1 MSENNLIPIVIEKS
15 GRGERAYD
23 IYSRLLK
30 DRIII
35 LGGAVTDETANT
47 IIAQLLFL
55 SNDDPK
61 TDIQFYINSPGG
73 SVSAGL
79 GIIDT
84 MRFLRCEVATTCI
97 GMAAS
102 MGACL
107 LAAGSRGKRAVLANS
122 QVMLHQP
129 LIGGVLQGPATD
141 LGIEA
146 AHMLRLRDRLYKLMA
161 DFTGKAQEQIHRDF
175 DRNKWLFAEEAVEY
189 GCATACWTRRRQSS
203 RRPIVMR
210 IRMRTRISPAVVAAI
225 ISSSLLMAGGCHS
238 PNQANILLRKQNQ
251 QLDAKIS
258 DLQRRHDADEA
269 TIRGLQSS
277 ARPCRFCRKMNWT
290 SCSRHRGWTSAV

>member
-1 MSENNLIPIVIEKS
+1 MSINNQLVPIVIEKS

-30 DRIII
+30 DRIIL
-35 LGGAVTDETANT
+35 LGGAVDDDSANI
-47 IIAQLLFL
+47 IIAQMLFL

-61 TDIQFYINSPGG
+61 SDIQLYINSPGG

-84 MRFLRCEVATTCI
+84 IRYLRCDVATTCI
-97 GMAAS
+97 GLAAS

-107 LAAGSRGKRAVLANS
+107 LAAGTKGKRAVLPNA

-146 AHMLRLRDRLYKLMA
+146 AHMLRLRDRLYKLMGQY
-161 DFTGKAQEQIHRDF
+161 TGKPPEQIHRDF

-189 GCATACWTRRRQSS
+189 GCADRVLERAPESMVRRR
-203 RRPIVMR
+203 
-210 IRMRTRISPAVVAAI
+210 AEE
-225 ISSSLLMAGGCHS
+225 
-238 PNQANILLRKQNQ
+238 
-251 QLDAKIS
+251 
-258 DLQRRHDADEA
+258 DEENA
-269 TIRGLQSS
+269 
-277 ARPCRFCRKMNWT
+277 
-290 SCSRHRGWTSAV
+290 

>member
-1 MSENNLIPIVIEKS
+1 MNNQLIPIVIEKS

-30 DRIII
+30 DRIVIVSGPI
-35 LGGAVTDETANT
+35 NDESANAVV
-47 IIAQLLFL
+47 AQLLFL
-55 SNDDPK
+55 SSDDPK
-61 TDIQFYINSPGG
+61 RDIQMYINSPGG

-84 MRFLRCEVATTCI
+84 MKFLRCDVATTCI

-107 LAAGSRGKRAVLANS
+107 LSAGTKGKRSALPNA

-146 AHMLRLRDRLYKLMA
+146 AHMLRLRDRLYKLMS
-161 DFTGKAQEQIHRDF
+161 DYTGKTPEQIHRDF

-189 GCATACWTRRRQSS
+189 GCVDRVIERAPDAPAPRRSND
-203 RRPIVMR
+203 
-210 IRMRTRISPAVVAAI
+210 
-225 ISSSLLMAGGCHS
+225 G
-238 PNQANILLRKQNQ
+238 
-251 QLDAKIS
+251 D
-258 DLQRRHDADEA
+258 DE
-269 TIRGLQSS
+269 
-277 ARPCRFCRKMNWT
+277 KD
-290 SCSRHRGWTSAV
+290 

>member
-1 MSENNLIPIVIEKS
+1 MDNTLIPIVIEKS

-35 LGGAVTDETANT
+35 VGGVINDDTAN
-47 IIAQLLFL
+47 IVIAQMLFL
-55 SNDDPK
+55 SNDDPR
-61 TDIQFYINSPGG
+61 TDIQLYVNSPGG

-84 MRFLRCEVATTCI
+84 MRFLRCDVATTCI
-97 GMAAS
+97 GLAAS

-107 LAAGSRGKRAVLANS
+107 LSAGAKGKRAVLHNS

-161 DFTGKAQEQIHRDF
+161 DYTGKTPEQIYRDF

-189 GCATACWTRRRQSS
+189 GCADRVLDRAPDPAPRR
-203 RRPIVMR
+203 VEDN
-210 IRMRTRISPAVVAAI
+210 
-225 ISSSLLMAGGCHS
+225 G
-238 PNQANILLRKQNQ
+238 
-251 QLDAKIS
+251 
-258 DLQRRHDADEA
+258 DE
-269 TIRGLQSS
+269 
-277 ARPCRFCRKMNWT
+277 KD
-290 SCSRHRGWTSAV
+290 

>member
-1 MSENNLIPIVIEKS
+1 MRRNPSSTGILPVSRAPRARRPCYRDAIMADNTLIPIVIEKS

-30 DRIII
+30 DRIIM
-35 LGGAVTDETANT
+35 LGGPVTEDSASA

-61 TDIQFYINSPGG
+61 SDIQFYINSPGG

-84 MRFLRCEVATTCI
+84 MRFLRCDVATTCI

-107 LAAGSRGKRAVLANS
+107 LCAGTKGKRFVLKNS

-146 AHMLRLRDRLYKLMA
+146 KHMLRLRDRLYKLMA
-161 DFTGKAQEQIHRDF
+161 DYTGKSPEEIHRDF
-175 DRNKWLFAEEAVEY
+175 DRNKWLFAEEAVGY
-189 GCATACWTRRRQSS
+189 G
-203 RRPIVMR
+203 
-210 IRMRTRISPAVVAAI
+210 VAAK
-225 ISSSLLMAGGCHS
+225 G
-238 PNQANILLRKQNQ
+238 
-251 QLDAKIS
+251 LDRAPEGAARS
-258 DLQRRHDADEA
+258 RNEENGDE
-269 TIRGLQSS
+269 
-277 ARPCRFCRKMNWT
+277 K
-290 SCSRHRGWTSAV
+290 V

>member
-1 MSENNLIPIVIEKS
+1 MPSNTLIPIVIEKS

-30 DRIII
+30 DRIIM
-35 LGGAVTDETANT
+35 LTGPVMDESANA
-47 IIAQLLFL
+47 IIAQMLFL

-61 TDIQFYINSPGG
+61 SDIQFYINSPGG

-84 MRFLRCEVATTCI
+84 MRFLRCDVATTCI

-107 LAAGSRGKRAVLANS
+107 LSAGTKGKRGVLANS

-146 AHMLRLRDRLYKLMA
+146 QHMIRLRERLYKLMSEY
-161 DFTGKAQEQIHRDF
+161 TGKSPEVIHRDF
-175 DRNKWLFAEEAVEY
+175 DRNKWLFAEEAVAY
-189 GCATACWTRRRQSS
+189 GCADRVLDRAPESLVVRRR
-203 RRPIVMR
+203 
-210 IRMRTRISPAVVAAI
+210 
-225 ISSSLLMAGGCHS
+225 
-238 PNQANILLRKQNQ
+238 
-251 QLDAKIS
+251 
-258 DLQRRHDADEA
+258 DEENGDD
-269 TIRGLQSS
+269 R
-277 ARPCRFCRKMNWT
+277 
-290 SCSRHRGWTSAV
+290 

>member
-1 MSENNLIPIVIEKS
+1 MNNQLIPIVIEKS

-35 LGGAVTDETANT
+35 LGGPVTDESADV
-47 IIAQLLFL
+47 IIAQMLFL

-61 TDIQFYINSPGG
+61 SDIQFYINSPGG

-84 MRFLRCEVATTCI
+84 MRYLRCDVATTCI

-107 LAAGSRGKRAVLANS
+107 LAAGTKGKRSVLPNS
-122 QVMLHQP
+122 QVMPHQP

-146 AHMLRLRDRLYKLMA
+146 KHMIRLRDRLYKLMA
-161 DFTGKAQEQIHRDF
+161 DATGKDIQTVHRDF

-189 GCATACWTRRRQSS
+189 GCADKVLDRAPEGQ
-203 RRPIVMR
+203 
-210 IRMRTRISPAVVAAI
+210 IRRTRDDDDDEEPQ
-225 ISSSLLMAGGCHS
+225 
-238 PNQANILLRKQNQ
+238 PQAKP
-251 QLDAKIS
+251 K
-258 DLQRRHDADEA
+258 
-269 TIRGLQSS
+269 
-277 ARPCRFCRKMNWT
+277 
-290 SCSRHRGWTSAV
+290 

>member
-1 MSENNLIPIVIEKS
+1 MTNNTLVPMVIEKS

-30 DRIII
+30 DRII
-35 LGGAVTDETANT
+35 LLNGPVTDDSAG
-47 IIAQLLFL
+47 IIVAQMLFL

-73 SVSAGL
+73 SVSAGF

-84 MRFLRCEVATTCI
+84 MRYLRCDVATTCI

-102 MGACL
+102 MGAAL
-107 LAAGSRGKRAVLANS
+107 LSMGTKGKRFVLPNA

-146 AHMLRLRDRLYKLMA
+146 KHMLRLRDRLYKMLA
-161 DFTGKAQEQIHRDF
+161 DATGKTVELVHRDF

-189 GCATACWTRRRQSS
+189 GCADKVLDRAPEHQPRRARDDDDN
-203 RRPIVMR
+203 
-210 IRMRTRISPAVVAAI
+210 
-225 ISSSLLMAGGCHS
+225 G
-238 PNQANILLRKQNQ
+238 
-251 QLDAKIS
+251 
-258 DLQRRHDADEA
+258 AD
-269 TIRGLQSS
+269 
-277 ARPCRFCRKMNWT
+277 K
-290 SCSRHRGWTSAV
+290 

>member
-1 MSENNLIPIVIEKS
+1 MHSNQLIPIVIEKS

-30 DRIII
+30 DRIIMV
-35 LGGAVTDETANT
+35 GGAITDEAANT
-47 IIAQLLFL
+47 IVAQLLFL

-61 TDIQFYINSPGG
+61 SDIQMYINSPGG

-79 GIIDT
+79 GMIDT
-84 MRFLRCEVATTCI
+84 MRFLRCDVATTCI

-107 LAAGSRGKRAVLANS
+107 LAAGTKGKRAVLTNS

-146 AHMLRLRDRLYKLMA
+146 AHMIRLRDRLYKMMA
-161 DFTGKAQEQIHRDF
+161 DYTGKTPEQIHRDF
-175 DRNKWLFAEEAVEY
+175 DRNKWLFAEEAIEY
-189 GCATACWTRRRQSS
+189 GCADRIIDRAPDSMPRR
-203 RRPIVMR
+203 VE
-210 IRMRTRISPAVVAAI
+210 
-225 ISSSLLMAGGCHS
+225 
-238 PNQANILLRKQNQ
+238 ANGDK
-251 QLDAKIS
+251 
-258 DLQRRHDADEA
+258 E
-269 TIRGLQSS
+269 
-277 ARPCRFCRKMNWT
+277 
-290 SCSRHRGWTSAV
+290 

>member
-1 MSENNLIPIVIEKS
+1 MADNTLIPMVIEKS

-35 LGGAVTDETANT
+35 LNGPVTDESAGA

-73 SVSAGL
+73 SVSAGF
-79 GIIDT
+79 GIVDT
-84 MRFLRCEVATTCI
+84 MKHLRCDVATTCI

-102 MGACL
+102 MGAVL
-107 LAAGSRGKRAVLANS
+107 LSAGTKGKRSCLPNS

-129 LIGGVLQGPATD
+129 LIGGVLQGQATD

-146 AHMLRLRDRLYKLMA
+146 KHMLRLRDRLYKLMG
-161 DFTGKAQEQIHRDF
+161 DYTGKDYDTIKRDF
-175 DRNKWLFAEEAVEY
+175 DRNKWLFAEEAVAY
-189 GCATACWTRRRQSS
+189 GCADRVQDRAPDRLVSS
-203 RRPIVMR
+203 KR
-210 IRMRTRISPAVVAAI
+210 
-225 ISSSLLMAGGCHS
+225 
-238 PNQANILLRKQNQ
+238 
-251 QLDAKIS
+251 
-258 DLQRRHDADEA
+258 DEDN
-269 TIRGLQSS
+269 GDE
-277 ARPCRFCRKMNWT
+277 KE
-290 SCSRHRGWTSAV
+290 

>member
-1 MSENNLIPIVIEKS
+1 MTSNTLIPIVIEKS

-35 LGGAVTDETANT
+35 LGGPVTDDSANA

-61 TDIQFYINSPGG
+61 TDIQFFINSPGG
-73 SVSAGL
+73 SVSAGF
-79 GIIDT
+79 GIVDT
-84 MRFLRCEVATTCI
+84 MKYLRCDVATTCI

-102 MGACL
+102 MGAIL
-107 LAAGSRGKRAVLANS
+107 LAAGTKGKRSCLANS

-129 LIGGVLQGPATD
+129 LIGGVMQGPATD

-146 AHMLRLRDRLYKLMA
+146 AHMLRLRDRMYKLMA
-161 DFTGKAQEQIHRDF
+161 DWTGKTKEVIHRDF

-189 GCATACWTRRRQSS
+189 GCADKVLDRAPDT
-203 RRPIVMR
+203 
-210 IRMRTRISPAVVAAI
+210 
-225 ISSSLLMAGGCHS
+225 
-238 PNQANILLRKQNQ
+238 LR
-251 QLDAKIS
+251 ATPS
-258 DLQRRHDADEA
+258 DDDDD
-269 TIRGLQSS
+269 I
-277 ARPCRFCRKMNWT
+277 K
-290 SCSRHRGWTSAV
+290 

>member
-1 MSENNLIPIVIEKS
+1 MTSNTLIPMVIEKS

-30 DRIII
+30 DRIIM
-35 LGGAVTDETANT
+35 LGGPVTDETANI

-61 TDIQFYINSPGG
+61 SDIHLYINSPGG

-84 MRFLRCEVATTCI
+84 MRYLRCEVETTCI
-97 GMAAS
+97 GLAAS

-107 LAAGSRGKRAVLANS
+107 LAAGTKGKRAVLPNC

-146 AHMLRLRDRLYKLMA
+146 QHMLRLRDRLYRLMS
-161 DFTGKAQEQIHRDF
+161 DFTGKPPEQI
-175 DRNKWLFAEEAVEY
+175 
-189 GCATACWTRRRQSS
+189 
-203 RRPIVMR
+203 
-210 IRMRTRISPAVVAAI
+210 
-225 ISSSLLMAGGCHS
+225 
-238 PNQANILLRKQNQ
+238 
-251 QLDAKIS
+251 
-258 DLQRRHDADEA
+258 
-269 TIRGLQSS
+269 
-277 ARPCRFCRKMNWT
+277 
-290 SCSRHRGWTSAV
+290 

>member
-1 MSENNLIPIVIEKS
+1 MSINNQLIPIVIEKS

-35 LGGAVTDETANT
+35 LGGVVNDDSANV
-47 IIAQLLFL
+47 IIAQMLFL

-61 TDIQFYINSPGG
+61 SDIQFYINSPGG

-84 MRFLRCEVATTCI
+84 MKFLRCDVATTCI

-107 LAAGSRGKRAVLANS
+107 LAAGTKGKRNVLSNS

-129 LIGGVLQGPATD
+129 LIGGMLQGPATD

-146 AHMLRLRDRLYKLMA
+146 QHMIRLRDRLYKLMA
-161 DFTGKAQEQIHRDF
+161 GYTGKSAEQIHRDF
-175 DRNKWLFAEEAVEY
+175 DRNKWLFAEESVEY
-189 GCATACWTRRRQSS
+189 GVADRVLEQA
-203 RRPIVMR
+203 P
-210 IRMRTRISPAVVAAI
+210 PAVRR
-225 ISSSLLMAGGCHS
+225 AGED
-238 PNQANILLRKQNQ
+238 
-251 QLDAKIS
+251 DAGEDK
-258 DLQRRHDADEA
+258 D
-269 TIRGLQSS
+269 
-277 ARPCRFCRKMNWT
+277 
-290 SCSRHRGWTSAV
+290 

>member
-1 MSENNLIPIVIEKS
+1 MSVNNTLIPIVIEKS

-35 LGGAVTDETANT
+35 LGGPVTDESANA
-47 IIAQLLFL
+47 IIAQMLFL

-61 TDIQFYINSPGG
+61 SDIQFYINSPGG

-84 MRFLRCEVATTCI
+84 MRYLRCDVATTCI

-107 LAAGSRGKRAVLANS
+107 LAAGTKGKRACLPNS

-146 AHMLRLRDRLYKLMA
+146 QHMIRLRERLYKLMSEY
-161 DFTGKAQEQIHRDF
+161 TGKSPEIIHRDF
-175 DRNKWLFAEEAVEY
+175 DRNKWLFAEEAVAY
-189 GCATACWTRRRQSS
+189 GCADKVQDRAPE
-203 RRPIVMR
+203 RPVSKR
-210 IRMRTRISPAVVAAI
+210 SED
-225 ISSSLLMAGGCHS
+225 
-238 PNQANILLRKQNQ
+238 NDDDK
-251 QLDAKIS
+251 D
-258 DLQRRHDADEA
+258 
-269 TIRGLQSS
+269 
-277 ARPCRFCRKMNWT
+277 
-290 SCSRHRGWTSAV
+290 

>member
-1 MSENNLIPIVIEKS
+1 MNNTLIPIVIEKS

-30 DRIII
+30 DRII
-35 LGGAVTDETANT
+35 LMGGPVTDESASA

-61 TDIQFYINSPGG
+61 TDIQMFINSPGG
-73 SVSAGL
+73 SVSAGF

-84 MRFLRCEVATTCI
+84 MKYLRCDVATTCI

-107 LAAGSRGKRAVLANS
+107 LAAGTKGKRACLANS

-129 LIGGVLQGPATD
+129 LIGGVLQGAATD

-146 AHMLRLRDRLYKLMA
+146 AHMLRLRDRLYKMMA
-161 DFTGKAQEQIHRDF
+161 DFCGKTKETIHRDF
-175 DRNKWLFAEEAVEY
+175 DRNKWLFAEEAIEY
-189 GCATACWTRRRQSS
+189 GCADKVLDRA
-203 RRPIVMR
+203 PEMVVK
-210 IRMRTRISPAVVAAI
+210 AV
-225 ISSSLLMAGGCHS
+225 
-238 PNQANILLRKQNQ
+238 RDDDDDK
-251 QLDAKIS
+251 
-258 DLQRRHDADEA
+258 
-269 TIRGLQSS
+269 
-277 ARPCRFCRKMNWT
+277 
-290 SCSRHRGWTSAV
+290 

>member
-1 MSENNLIPIVIEKS
+1 MTLIPIVIEKS

-30 DRIII
+30 DRIIM
-35 LGGAVTDETANT
+35 LTGAVTDESANT
-47 IIAQLLFL
+47 IVAQMLFL

-61 TDIQFYINSPGG
+61 NDIQFYINSPGG
-73 SVSAGL
+73 SVSAGM

-84 MRFLRCEVATTCI
+84 MRFLRCPVATTCI

-107 LAAGSRGKRAVLANS
+107 LAAGSKGKRSVLPNA

-146 AHMLRLRDRLYKLMA
+146 AHMLRLRDRLYKLMGEY
-161 DFTGKAQEQIHRDF
+161 TGKAAETIHRDF

-189 GCATACWTRRRQSS
+189 GCADRVLDRAPESLGRR
-203 RRPIVMR
+203 
-210 IRMRTRISPAVVAAI
+210 VAED
-225 ISSSLLMAGGCHS
+225 
-238 PNQANILLRKQNQ
+238 
-251 QLDAKIS
+251 LDEK
-258 DLQRRHDADEA
+258 E
-269 TIRGLQSS
+269 
-277 ARPCRFCRKMNWT
+277 
-290 SCSRHRGWTSAV
+290 

>member
-1 MSENNLIPIVIEKS
+1 MSAQNTLIPIVIEKS

-35 LGGAVTDETANT
+35 LGGPVTDESGNA
-47 IIAQLLFL
+47 IIAQMLFL

-61 TDIQFYINSPGG
+61 SDIQFYINSPGG
-73 SVSAGL
+73 AVHAGL

-84 MRFLRCEVATTCI
+84 MKFLRCDVATTCI

-107 LAAGSRGKRAVLANS
+107 LAAGTKGKRSCLQNA

-129 LIGGVLQGPATD
+129 LIGGVMQGPATD

-146 AHMLRLRDRLYKLMA
+146 AHMLRLRDRLYKLMGEY
-161 DFTGKAQEQIHRDF
+161 TGKDYDTIKRDF
-175 DRNKWLFAEEAVEY
+175 DRNKWLFAEEAVSY
-189 GCATACWTRRRQSS
+189 GCADQVMTRA
-203 RRPIVMR
+203 PE
-210 IRMRTRISPAVVAAI
+210 
-225 ISSSLLMAGGCHS
+225 SL
-238 PNQANILLRKQNQ
+238 PK
-251 QLDAKIS
+251 K
-258 DLQRRHDADEA
+258 
-269 TIRGLQSS
+269 
-277 ARPCRFCRKMNWT
+277 
-290 SCSRHRGWTSAV
+290 

>member
-1 MSENNLIPIVIEKS
+1 MTTNQLIPIVIEKS

-35 LGGAVTDETANT
+35 LGGPVTDESANA
-47 IIAQLLFL
+47 IIAQMLFL

-79 GIIDT
+79 GLIDT
-84 MRFLRCEVATTCI
+84 MKFLRCDVATTCI

-107 LAAGSRGKRAVLANS
+107 LAAGTRGKRSVLENS

-146 AHMLRLRDRLYKLMA
+146 AHMIRLRDRLYKLMS
-161 DFTGKAQEQIHRDF
+161 DYTGKPADLIHRDF
-175 DRNKWLFAEEAVEY
+175 DRNKWLFAEESVEY
-189 GCATACWTRRRQSS
+189 GVADKVLDRAPEAMIVRRSLDEGSEDQK
-203 RRPIVMR
+203 
-210 IRMRTRISPAVVAAI
+210 IR
-225 ISSSLLMAGGCHS
+225 
-238 PNQANILLRKQNQ
+238 
-251 QLDAKIS
+251 
-258 DLQRRHDADEA
+258 
-269 TIRGLQSS
+269 
-277 ARPCRFCRKMNWT
+277 
-290 SCSRHRGWTSAV
+290 

>member
-1 MSENNLIPIVIEKS
+1 MTSNTLIPIVIEKS

-35 LGGAVTDETANT
+35 LGGPVTDESANA
-47 IIAQLLFL
+47 IVAQMLFL

-61 TDIQFYINSPGG
+61 SDIQFYVNSPGG
-73 SVSAGL
+73 SVSAGF

-84 MRFLRCEVATTCI
+84 MKFLRCDVATTCI

-107 LAAGSRGKRAVLANS
+107 LAAGTKGKRAVLQNS

-146 AHMLRLRDRLYKLMA
+146 HHMLRLRDRLYKLMA
-161 DFTGKAQEQIHRDF
+161 GYTGKPAEMIHRDF

-189 GCATACWTRRRQSS
+189 GVADRVLDRA
-203 RRPIVMR
+203 PEAAPK
-210 IRMRTRISPAVVAAI
+210 PARDD
-225 ISSSLLMAGGCHS
+225 G
-238 PNQANILLRKQNQ
+238 
-251 QLDAKIS
+251 DEEKI
-258 DLQRRHDADEA
+258 
-269 TIRGLQSS
+269 
-277 ARPCRFCRKMNWT
+277 
-290 SCSRHRGWTSAV
+290 

>member
-1 MSENNLIPIVIEKS
+1 MVIEKS

-35 LGGAVTDETANT
+35 LGGAVTDESANV

-61 TDIQFYINSPGG
+61 TDIQFFINSPGG

-79 GIIDT
+79 GIMDT
-84 MRFLRCEVATTCI
+84 MKYLRCDVATTCI

-102 MGACL
+102 MGAFL
-107 LAAGSRGKRAVLANS
+107 LAAGTKGKRSCLANS

-129 LIGGVLQGPATD
+129 LIGGVMQGPATD

-146 AHMLRLRDRLYKLMA
+146 HHMLRLRDRMYKLMA
-161 DFTGKAQEQIHRDF
+161 DFTGKPKETIHRDF

-189 GCATACWTRRRQSS
+189 GCADRVLDRAPDALRAAS
-203 RRPIVMR
+203 RDDDDDV
-210 IRMRTRISPAVVAAI
+210 
-225 ISSSLLMAGGCHS
+225 
-238 PNQANILLRKQNQ
+238 K
-251 QLDAKIS
+251 
-258 DLQRRHDADEA
+258 
-269 TIRGLQSS
+269 
-277 ARPCRFCRKMNWT
+277 
-290 SCSRHRGWTSAV
+290 